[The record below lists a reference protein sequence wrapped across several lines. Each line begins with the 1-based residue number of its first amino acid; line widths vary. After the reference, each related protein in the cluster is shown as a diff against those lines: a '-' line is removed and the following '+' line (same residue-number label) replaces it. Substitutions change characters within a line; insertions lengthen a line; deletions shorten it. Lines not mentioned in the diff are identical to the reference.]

1 MYNLRFFLNDNNIFK
16 CDYKKISNSNQIDLM
31 LYNEIK
37 LSKRDLL
44 KIHNYLLEHDLNH
57 KYKEHKDYV
66 LHEYI
71 VPSRIIRDMITRME
85 KYQEELEK
93 KKEALK
99 MKQLHDKKRNRYEL
113 KRKNKFKKKVVTVSV
128 LTLLALSTLIY
139 GKQLANNKDLNNNY
153 RQDNIIEMDALEAIN
168 INDITNV
175 SNKNEKTNNIEIPN
189 ISGMIEDINTNLN
202 ENNFDYTLEITADDW
217 TNTQKYIDCYNNYY
231 PIIEKYAEIYGIDP
245 KVALAI
251 ACHERGEHS
260 NEIDDG
266 GAIGLFQIQV
276 GEWDGNDIRAFNFN
290 TQEWETYTIELD
302 NIRNIEENVKAGMM
316 IFQDCLIRDNYN
328 VEMSVQEYNF
338 GHGGL
343 LNSLSAASESL
354 GVDINELEKNGN
366 TSWFDYRTS
375 NVTSDGYQMGDPNYV
390 ENVFKYINDGDE
402 LIFKTPDNENIIIKY
417 KNLSNTEKLSI

>member
-1 MYNLRFFLNDNNIFK
+1 MCLENNI
-16 CDYKKISNSNQIDLM
+16 
-31 LYNEIK
+31 
-37 LSKRDLL
+37 
-44 KIHNYLLEHDLNH
+44 
-57 KYKEHKDYV
+57 
-66 LHEYI
+66 
-71 VPSRIIRDMITRME
+71 
-85 KYQEELEK
+85 
-93 KKEALK
+93 
-99 MKQLHDKKRNRYEL
+99 
-113 KRKNKFKKKVVTVSV
+113 
-128 LTLLALSTLIY
+128 
-139 GKQLANNKDLNNNY
+139 
-153 RQDNIIEMDALEAIN
+153 
-168 INDITNV
+168 
-175 SNKNEKTNNIEIPN
+175 
-189 ISGMIEDINTNLN
+189 
-202 ENNFDYTLEITADDW
+202 DYTLEIAADDW

-231 PIIEKYAEIYGIDP
+231 PIIEKYAETYGIDP